1 SSLPEEKSA
10 GYVYRLPT
18 EAEWEYACRAGTQTA
33 YSFGDSE
40 SELDYA
46 WYTKNSGRTTHP
58 VGGKKPNAWGLYD
71 MHGNVWECCQ
81 DWHGSY
87 PSGSVTDP
95 TGAAAG
101 SYRVLRGGSW
111 YDDSFIC
118 RSASRSGIAPDI
130 RSDNLGF
137 RVLRS
142 AKKDTTAMDEIVET
156 DESPTVGGEDKA
168 VAVLKRVGA
177 KVDFD
182 DNGQVVHV
190 DFRGTN
196 VRITDNQ
203 LIQFGESGSRIKSTT
218 QTTHIGAE
226 QLAKLGRL
234 TRLNLNGTQ
243 ITDAGLVHLQGLT
256 KLKELYLID
265 TQVTDRGLAIL
276 AGLPQLETLHLIKTK
291 VTGTGFRALRN
302 LPLKSLWIGSDQLTD
317 AALVQAKA
325 LPNLEDLRVYFGSGI
340 TDVGLKQLKDMPH
353 ITSLH
358 LGLNNSRV
366 TDNGLASLHELN
378 GLLELR
384 LRNAH
389 ISDDGIAYL
398 SGMSELEILDL
409 SGTEI
414 SDAGLKSLSRLTH
427 LEWLNLDRTSVTND
441 GLQVLRGFADLQ
453 SLSLGHT
460 QLSDAGMM
468 YLRGLR
474 KLETLNLY
482 GSQITDVGVQQLASL
497 TNLKAVDFR
506 LTDVS
511 VNATRQLAKAL
522 PDLSDN
528 LAQSEFAAGWKLER
542 QIRFP
547 FAYAAHYNPV
557 DGLLYVARRDD
568 GIADGLYRIEAD
580 GGATKVADGDRL
592 GGVVVDPEDGD
603 IFVSEDYRGRIF
615 RSTFA
620 TMGREL
626 WVEGFAAGDDD
637 PAGMAIAPYS
647 AGRVDLANDVLVV
660 DRGYGGRAGI
670 WRFSRHH
677 SEGESVVPTG
687 QGILTRPVDI
697 TIALDTI
704 YLVDEVT
711 CRVYRVGVD
720 GSLSPIQTSEP
731 IGVPKAIATDPLT
744 NDLYILDSANDR
756 VVRVAPESGRVSDMF
771 VGVVSSPWGWAGL
784 DVSPD
789 GNHIIITGEG
799 MIHVLSHF
807 ANKSVRQPSRISPP
821 RDDRTHLIS
830 EAEREAMIAIREL
843 GGLATVEDGTVVRV
857 DLRGDGITDAA
868 LESLYEFS
876 SLKTL
881 CLVVSNVTDSG
892 LKRISELKSLEALYL
907 GYTPITDA
915 GLAQLRGL
923 TKLKTLGLQR
933 TKVTDEGVDQLQEA
947 LPDCQFYYT
956 PPAALESGVPR

>member
-1 SSLPEEKSA
+1 
-10 GYVYRLPT
+10 
-18 EAEWEYACRAGTQTA
+18 
-33 YSFGDSE
+33 
-40 SELDYA
+40 
-46 WYTKNSGRTTHP
+46 
-58 VGGKKPNAWGLYD
+58 
-71 MHGNVWECCQ
+71 
-81 DWHGSY
+81 
-87 PSGSVTDP
+87 
-95 TGAAAG
+95 
-101 SYRVLRGGSW
+101 
-111 YDDSFIC
+111 
-118 RSASRSGIAPDI
+118 
-130 RSDNLGF
+130 
-137 RVLRS
+137 
-142 AKKDTTAMDEIVET
+142 MDEIVET

-177 KVDFD
+177 KVYFD

-243 ITDAGLVHLQGLT
+243 ITDAGLVHLQGLK
-256 KLKELYLID
+256 KLKELYLFD

-414 SDAGLKSLSRLTH
+414 SDAGLKSLSRLTP
-427 LEWLNLDRTSVTND
+427 LEWLNLARTWVTND

-547 FAYAAHYNPV
+547 FAYSAHYNPV

-799 MIHVLSHF
+799 MI
-807 ANKSVRQPSRISPP
+807 
-821 RDDRTHLIS
+821 
-830 EAEREAMIAIREL
+830 
-843 GGLATVEDGTVVRV
+843 
-857 DLRGDGITDAA
+857 
-868 LESLYEFS
+868 
-876 SLKTL
+876 
-881 CLVVSNVTDSG
+881 
-892 LKRISELKSLEALYL
+892 
-907 GYTPITDA
+907 
-915 GLAQLRGL
+915 
-923 TKLKTLGLQR
+923 
-933 TKVTDEGVDQLQEA
+933 
-947 LPDCQFYYT
+947 
-956 PPAALESGVPR
+956 